1 MQTIALDP
9 LRPAFLQQQV
19 GTVLVVDEQ
28 DDTHALVVH
37 AMRSLNMRVERVST
51 GADAC
56 QRIQAGDIDL
66 VILDHRL
73 PDISAFEVCEQLRG
87 DQRTAMVPVIMLA
100 RLNARADRLAA
111 LRAGASEF
119 LAKPIDREELL
130 IRARMLLEQRS
141 TRKALEEARTRDW
154 RQESDALRSTFK
166 RYMSPAVADR
176 VLLSGDSTSERCA
189 DAIVLFAD
197 LRGFTRLSELLDP
210 ADLVKLLN
218 EFFERMT
225 RIVHRSGG
233 NVYHFAGDALMAG
246 FGVPTA
252 QPDAAARAVTCGL
265 GMISESQPMFE
276 RWPVTVGLGVGI
288 NRGEVIAGNVG
299 SADYMSYTLIGDA
312 VNVASRLTT
321 RARAGEVLMSQG
333 VLDSVHASG
342 NTVDAVSL
350 PPLIIRGKEQPLQAY
365 CLTVFKRPR
374 GAVEK

>member
-1 MQTIALDP
+1 MTIAALDP
-9 LRPAFLQQQV
+9 LRPTLALQSV
-19 GTVLVVDEQ
+19 GTVLVVDDQ
-28 DDTHALVVH
+28 DDTHALVAH
-37 AMRSLNMRVERVST
+37 AMRSLNMRVERATT
-51 GADAC
+51 GAEAR
-56 QRIQAGDIDL
+56 QRVQAGDVDL
-66 VILDHRL
+66 VILDIRL
-73 PDISAFEVCEQLRG
+73 PDVSAFEVCEQFRG
-87 DQRTAMVPVIMLA
+87 DHRTALIPVIVLA
-100 RLNARADRLAA
+100 RFNARTDRLAA

-130 IRARMLLEQRS
+130 IRARMLLEQRN

-176 VLLSGDSTSERCA
+176 VLLAGDSSSERCA

-225 RIVHRSGG
+225 RIVHRAGG
-233 NVYHFAGDALMAG
+233 NVFHFAGDALMAG
-246 FGVPTA
+246 FGVPTP
-252 QPDAAARAVTCGL
+252 QSDAAARAVSCGL

-299 SADYMSYTLIGDA
+299 SSDYMSYTLIGDA

-321 RARAGEVLMSQG
+321 RARAGEVLMSKG
-333 VLDSVHASG
+333 VLDSVHESG

-374 GAVEK
+374 GVVEK